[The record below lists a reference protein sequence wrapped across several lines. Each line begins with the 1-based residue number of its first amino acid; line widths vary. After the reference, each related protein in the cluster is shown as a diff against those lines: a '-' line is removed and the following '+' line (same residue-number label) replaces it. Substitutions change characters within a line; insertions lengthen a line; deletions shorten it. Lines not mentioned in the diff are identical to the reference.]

1 MGEHMATERFGL
13 IKFAG
18 KEQTVIGGD
27 FAVGQKAPEYI
38 AYMPVMRKR
47 HLKSDILT

>member
-1 MGEHMATERFGL
+1 VATGRFGL

-18 KEQTVIGGD
+18 KEQTVVGAD
-27 FAVGQKAPEYI
+27 FAVGQKTPEYI

-47 HLKSDILT
+47 CLKSDILT